1 MINIE
6 VKREANESSASLV
19 RRFSKRMQ
27 GSNIVRRA
35 KSLKSR
41 ERPLSSFKKRQ
52 KALKRLTRWAEIE
65 RLKKLGKIKVNAP
78 YQR

>member
-1 MINIE
+1 
-6 VKREANESSASLV
+6 
-19 RRFSKRMQ
+19 MQ

-41 ERPLSSFKKRQ
+41 ERPLSSFKKQQ
-52 KALKRLTRWAEIE
+52 KALKRITRWAEIE